1 MSKSE
6 TAGKRGYLNEDFK
19 LFHINDRSSMDFDSH
34 THDFHKIIL
43 CLAGSVTYVIEGK
56 TYILSPWDI
65 LLVPRG
71 TIHHSKTDSQ
81 KAYERM
87 VLFINDGFLE
97 NSDKEGFLSGCFSLA
112 TNEGKYLYSVRSE
125 NRKEIITAA
134 QNIENAATEKK
145 PGSELLMTGSF
156 IRLMVYINRLSLDQ
170 SGMQGMISDEKIDAV
185 IAYINE
191 NFKKTISVSDLAD
204 KFHISRSY
212 LMHRFKDVTGGSVHN
227 FITQKR
233 LNLALSMLRDGTPA
247 MEAALVCGFSD
258 YTVFYKSFRKT
269 FGYSPADA
277 LAKH

>member
-1 MSKSE
+1 
-6 TAGKRGYLNEDFK
+6 
-19 LFHINDRSSMDFDSH
+19 
-34 THDFHKIIL
+34 
-43 CLAGSVTYVIEGK
+43 
-56 TYILSPWDI
+56 
-65 LLVPRG
+65 
-71 TIHHSKTDSQ
+71 
-81 KAYERM
+81 
-87 VLFINDGFLE
+87 
-97 NSDKEGFLSGCFSLA
+97 
-112 TNEGKYLYSVRSE
+112 VRSE
-125 NRKEIITAA
+125 NRKEIKTAA

-191 NFKKTISVSDLAD
+191 NFKKNISVSDLAD